1 MDLDTLVGYEQP
13 FCRNIHEPKPG
24 GRLCAEQAR
33 PIQHR
38 LIECYVDYHRPTW
51 WLAWNVETM
60 MRNESAMQLPTVAH
74 EVFTAKAMI
83 LSEPADRLRSYL
95 DIPWCKADLF
105 YIQKLV
111 GCLAAKRGTTWRDMR
126 R

>member
-1 MDLDTLVGYEQP
+1 MVPTLRTIFTRWRHLTPEV
-13 FCRNIHEPKPG
+13 
-24 GRLCAEQAR
+24 GRLCAERAG

-38 LIECYVDYHRPTW
+38 LMALYVDYHRPTW

-83 LSEPADRLRSYL
+83 LGEPADNLRSYL
-95 DIPWCKADLF
+95 DVPWCKADLF

-111 GCLAAKRGTTWRDMR
+111 GCISAEHETTWRDVR